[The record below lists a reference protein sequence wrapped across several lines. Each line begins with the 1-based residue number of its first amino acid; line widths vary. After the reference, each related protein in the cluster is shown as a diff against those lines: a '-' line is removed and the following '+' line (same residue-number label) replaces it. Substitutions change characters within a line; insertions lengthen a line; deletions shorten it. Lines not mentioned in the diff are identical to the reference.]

1 MDLIGSLGVAAH
13 SEYVAWYLQSDVGLA
28 SLCTVI
34 GQKKKKK
41 APTHQAIRH
50 KTKTGRDFFTFV
62 FPRLT
67 QFAFCFFEFSLA
79 LVKFPFM
86 LIDIDICSYF
96 SQGTAH

>member
-62 FPRLT
+62 FTRLKR
-67 QFAFCFFEFSLA
+67 FAFCFFEFSLA